1 MIRFLVRGTN
11 RKNRWK
17 PVRHGGADILPYF
30 QQETSGQTVKVEAEQ
45 VASGNSLKRSF

>member
-17 PVRHGGADILPYF
+17 PVRHGGADLLPRF
-30 QQETSGQTVKVEAEQ
+30 QQEISGRMAKREAEQ
-45 VASGNSLKRSF
+45 VAAWNYLKRSF